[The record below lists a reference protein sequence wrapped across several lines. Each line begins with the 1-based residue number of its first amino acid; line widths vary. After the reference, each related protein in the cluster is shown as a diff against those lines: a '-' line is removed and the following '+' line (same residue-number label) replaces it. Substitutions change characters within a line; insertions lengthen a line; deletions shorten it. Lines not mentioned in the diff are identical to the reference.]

1 VTTWNIDPH
10 GVQGVCTRTVE
21 VLKGFE
27 GDSKSYGTNMTSA
40 ATGCGKGGGTGQL
53 SAVMVLAA
61 LGGFN
66 EKNKEALADVVNR
79 GMSSVNGAVN
89 ATKAYIHGDNKMAA
103 EAQHNAAQAAAAQ
116 APPPGRWS
124 K

>member
-27 GDSKSYGTNMTSA
+27 GDSKAYGESLTGA
-40 ATGCGKGGGTGQL
+40 ATGCGKGEL
-53 SAVMVLAA
+53 SAVFVMAA
-61 LGGFN
+61 LSGFN
-66 EKNKEALADVVNR
+66 EHNKEALADIVKR
-79 GMSSVNGAVN
+79 GMASVNGAVN
-89 ATKAYIHGDNKMAA
+89 ATKAYIHGDLKMAA
-103 EAQHNAAQAAAAQ
+103 DAQHHAAAAQSQ
-116 APPPGRWS
+116 APPPGRWL

>member
-1 VTTWNIDPH
+1 MTTWKIDPH

-27 GDSKSYGTNMTSA
+27 GDSKAYGEHMTSA
-40 ATGCGKGGGTGQL
+40 AQGCGHGEL

-61 LGGFN
+61 LAGFN
-66 EKNKEALADVVNR
+66 EHSKEALADIVER
-79 GMSSVNGAVN
+79 GMSSVHGAVN
-89 ATKAYIHGDNKMAA
+89 ATKAYIHGDLKMAA
-103 EAQHNAAQAAAAQ
+103 DAQQKAAEAAAQ
-116 APPPGRWS
+116 APPPGRWL

>member
-27 GDSKSYGTNMTSA
+27 GDSKSYGTHLTGA
-40 ATGCGKGGGTGQL
+40 AGGCGKGEL

-61 LGGFN
+61 LAGFN
-66 EKNKEALADVVNR
+66 EQNKEALADVVER

-89 ATKAYIHGDNKMAA
+89 ATKAYLHGDHKMAA
-103 EAQHNAAQAAAAQ
+103 QAQHNAAQAAAQ